1 MKLTERQEKR
11 LKWFE
16 DRMTELL
23 KKEESDS
30 NTKEGKRIVE
40 LHDNLVCAYNQG
52 QDTCASCGAL
62 FTPDPILGGGECGL
76 CSKHPLAFVQSDLVK
91 GKVCKTGKLELRG
104 GGGSVISG
112 SDEQGTMIR
121 SKYNRQTGY
130 DDFVSGCNCFPPVAQ
145 PLKRK

>member
-1 MKLTERQEKR
+1 MKLTDRQEKR
-11 LKWFE
+11 LEWLWEKSIH
-16 DRMTELL
+16 L
-23 KKEESDS
+23 KKEND
-30 NTKEGKRIVE
+30 KELEKVVKLHNKLNEAYKR
-40 LHDNLVCAYNQG
+40 G
-52 QDTCASCGAL
+52 QDTCTTCGAL
-62 FTPDPILGGGECGL
+62 FTPDPMQGGSECGL

-112 SDEQGTMIR
+112 SDEQVTMIR